1 MELKQVTNRL
11 DSARVNEHL
20 NNVVVNDKTYKEW
33 IKTRRTNAQKKG
45 CLAYFL
51 VYAGGAMGRAPLT
64 PTEYKDMRIEELNA
78 SRGKDSEVKK
88 IIWLF
93 IEHLR
98 HVCWGCGEWI
108 DKDPF
113 DRGNIPTM
121 HHGESGTPVCKFKTG
136 RDKGKQ
142 GKTLA
147 PNTRNN
153 YFITSRGFL
162 SNTISDPSASP
173 FKKGENLDEFG
184 WATQKKYSLEK
195 DTWAAMVDHASPQQ
209 ALTLWVLRQTGM
221 SGDASSLR
229 ITSHV
234 EKELGMTLTDDANR
248 DDTNNELPDV
258 VLFDWKRKKAMR
270 GRADATIPRIA
281 ALYGEA
287 IPSLVKMIRKKQMVR
302 GDPILM
308 GQKGQPLTTGQMRTQ
323 VSDVIKLA
331 GVRTDGE
338 ALGPH
343 VLRGE
348 AYTDYVNVKSEMIA
362 KVLTGKQVP
371 IDQITYYNARPEE
384 VKEIVRKCIPRT
396 AVTGELKRE
405 NKSLKDMVIDMNKK
419 LSEMD
424 AGMRSMKEDYATLIY
439 ANREGVLEQAVS
451 GADDPRD
458 TEIAELKGI
467 VAGLV
472 EQVKDIIQT
481 GGD

>member
-1 MELKQVTNRL
+1 MQITK
-11 DSARVNEHL
+11 RVDAGRIKAHL
-20 NNVVVNDKTYKEW
+20 NNAVVTDPTYNEW
-33 IKTRRTNAQKKG
+33 IKTRRTNEQKKG
-45 CLAYFL
+45 LLAYFL
-51 VYAGGAMGRAPLT
+51 VYAGDALGRPPLT
-64 PTEYKDMRIEELNA
+64 PTEYKDMRIAELNA

-93 IEHLR
+93 VEHLR
-98 HVCWGCGEWI
+98 HVCWACGEWI

-113 DRGNIPTM
+113 DRSHIPTM
-121 HHGESGTPVCKFKTG
+121 YHGDAGSPVCTFRTG
-136 RDKGKQ
+136 KEKGTQ
-142 GKTLA
+142 GRTLA

-184 WATQKKYSLEK
+184 WARQKKYSLEK
-195 DTWAAMVDHASPQQ
+195 DTWAAMIDHSSPPQ

-229 ITSHV
+229 ITSNV
-234 EKELGMTLTDDANR
+234 EKQLGMRLTNDTTR
-248 DDTNNELPDV
+248 DDGNNDLPDV

-270 GRADATIPRIA
+270 GRADATIPRLA

-287 IPSLVKMIRKKQMVR
+287 IPALVKMIRKKKMVR

-308 GQKGQPLTTGQMRTQ
+308 GQKGQPLTPGQMRTQ
-323 VSDVIKLA
+323 VADVIQLA
-331 GVRTDGE
+331 GIRTEGE
-338 ALGPH
+338 SLGPH

-362 KVLTGKQVP
+362 KVMTGKQVP

-384 VKEIVRKCIPRT
+384 VKDIVRKCIPRT
-396 AVTGELKRE
+396 SVTGELKRE
-405 NKSLKDMVIDMNKK
+405 NKSLKDTVSTMNSQ
-419 LSEMD
+419 LQEMA
-424 AGMRSMKEDYATLIY
+424 AGLRAMREDYATLVH
-439 ANREGVLEQAVS
+439 ANRTGVLDQALN

-458 TEIAELKGI
+458 MEIAELKEA
-467 VAGLV
+467 VATLTTTVGTITKK
-472 EQVKDIIQT
+472 E
-481 GGD
+481 GG